1 SVNGPLGAFFGPGA
15 ACTSAC
21 TSQPTDCANRLPFL
35 PPARRALAR
44 LSGSN
49 LATSGARASKASFTC
64 AASPVLSVDTK
75 PCANIS
81 SATPSSPESP
91 KIQCRSGS
99 PSCLNTAL
107 RPQCSPWAAN
117 GSNAIQG
124 RPDLQKKRVPFFLF
138 DPA

>member
-1 SVNGPLGAFFGPGA
+1 PGA

-81 SATPSSPESP
+81 SPIITADCKTHNDQRWTVPLGGGLGRIFRVGRQP
-91 KIQCRSGS
+91 
-99 PSCLNTAL
+99 LNTYLQAFGHVEHPRGAAGWSL
-107 RPQCSPWAAN
+107 R
-117 GSNAIQG
+117 
-124 RPDLQKKRVPFFLF
+124 LQTQLLVPK
-138 DPA
+138 